1 MGEVPPI
8 TTGSAVIR
16 AKHERV
22 RFGSFEVDLRAG
34 ELRKGGVKIKL
45 HGQPLDVLA
54 MLLDEPGEMVTREE
68 LQQKLWAADT
78 FVDFEHGLNK
88 AINKLREALGDD
100 ADNPRFVETLPRRG
114 YRFIVPVT
122 GSIPSADQPAEAAP
136 SAAPQTKVRPTYY
149 RLVILGAVI
158 VTVGALVLWKT
169 VIRAPGVPT
178 VLHFTALTDDGQA
191 KSGPMATDGSRIYF
205 NEVLPG
211 PRNLIVQVSI
221 KGGEVVPLSVPL
233 KQPGLLDLSREGTDL
248 LIASDVDNGPSSLWV
263 QPVAGGSPRR
273 VGTVLV
279 GDARFGPDGTGIIY
293 SNGLDVY
300 SVSRDGSSPRKLLT
314 TDSSPFSFG
323 FSPDARV
330 LRFNQVDMRIFS
342 MSLMEAAVDGSGLHR
357 MCQACCCG
365 KWTSDGRFYIFQT
378 RRDGRRDLWALPEAK
393 SFPWRKR
400 EDKPIQLTAGPLSFH
415 DPLPSKGSREI
426 FAIGESDRAEVIR
439 YDSRSG
445 QFVPYL
451 SGISAE
457 GLAFSRDGQWVTYA
471 SYPDGTLWRSKVDG
485 SERRQLTFPPL
496 RVLLPRWS
504 PDGQQIAFNA
514 TLPGV
519 AWNVYLVSSE
529 GGTPQRILPS
539 EQSQMDANWSP
550 DGNSLV
556 FGTLREYR
564 AVSNASPIYTIDL
577 RSKRVSTL
585 PGSSGLFSPRWSPDG
600 RYVAAIT
607 SNRPFK
613 LMLFDSATQKWTEA
627 FGFEMGFP
635 CWSRDGKYI
644 YFFQDSYK
652 QDVRERIVRF
662 RLSDRKIEN
671 IGDLKNVGRRTTG
684 TITAWFGLAPDD
696 SPLLARDISTQ
707 EIYALEMDWP

>member
-122 GSIPSADQPAEAAP
+122 SSIPSPDQPAEEAP
-136 SAAPQTKVRPTYY
+136 SAAPQPKVRPTYS

-158 VTVGALVLWKT
+158 VTVGAVALWKT
-169 VIRAPGVPT
+169 VIRAPGVPR
-178 VLHFTALTDDGQA
+178 VLRFTALTDDGQA
-191 KSGPMATDGSRIYF
+191 KSGPLATDGSRIYF

-248 LIASDVDNGPSSLWV
+248 LIANDVDNLPSSLWV
-263 QPVAGGSPRR
+263 QPVVGGSPHR

-293 SNGLDVY
+293 NNGLDVY
-300 SVSRDGSSPRKLLT
+300 SVSRDGSSSRKLFT
-314 TDSSPFSFG
+314 TDSIPFSFG
-323 FSPDARV
+323 FSPNARV
-330 LRFNQVDMRIFS
+330 VRFNQVDMRIFS
-342 MSLMEAAVDGSGLHR
+342 MSLMEVAIDGTGLHR
-357 MCQACCCG
+357 ICQAGCCG
-365 KWTSDGRFYIFQT
+365 KCTSDGRFYIFQT
-378 RRDGRRDLWALPEAK
+378 RRDGRRDLWALPQAK

-426 FAIGESDRAEVIR
+426 FAIGEM
-439 YDSRSG
+439 G
-445 QFVPYL
+445 N
-451 SGISAE
+451 
-457 GLAFSRDGQWVTYA
+457 GL
-471 SYPDGTLWRSKVDG
+471 P
-485 SERRQLTFPPL
+485 
-496 RVLLPRWS
+496 
-504 PDGQQIAFNA
+504 
-514 TLPGV
+514 TLPTPMARYGGV
-519 AWNVYLVSSE
+519 KWMEASGVSSPFRPCE
-529 GGTPQRILPS
+529 FSCRAGRPTANKSPS
-539 EQSQMDANWSP
+539 MP
-550 DGNSLV
+550 L
-556 FGTLREYR
+556 F
-564 AVSNASPIYTIDL
+564 
-577 RSKRVSTL
+577 
-585 PGSSGLFSPRWSPDG
+585 PGSPG
-600 RYVAAIT
+600 
-607 SNRPFK
+607 
-613 LMLFDSATQKWTEA
+613 M
-627 FGFEMGFP
+627 
-635 CWSRDGKYI
+635 
-644 YFFQDSYK
+644 
-652 QDVRERIVRF
+652 
-662 RLSDRKIEN
+662 
-671 IGDLKNVGRRTTG
+671 
-684 TITAWFGLAPDD
+684 
-696 SPLLARDISTQ
+696 ST
-707 EIYALEMDWP
+707 